1 MNEEGTIPLWGLIVF
16 AVFTIGVMIWYIL
29 MLRKCEY

>member
-1 MNEEGTIPLWGLIVF
+1 MNELGIPLWGLIVF
-16 AVFTIGVMIWYIL
+16 AVVCFIIVCWYIN